1 MYRKIIGF
9 FRMYFHLYIQ
19 GNLRQ
24 FEATCKELSRIGPKA
39 IKKKVFVMTVGFSK
53 AGKTVLVNKN
63 KKLKGLFNL
72 STNKIHNCLNQ
83 NFQFLKDD
91 NTVNGE
97 AYWERQ
103 FLTRLTR
110 RKVLEKVLS
119 QGIGVINDSSNLNRR
134 ERKQRLKIARR
145 YSYKVI
151 IIVVNCSE
159 GVLLSRLQRFDD
171 KLAASGKK
179 RTWINLYAIQ
189 KERYNPPLKNEAD
202 VIVSFNSEKDNPM
215 ALTLW

>member
-1 MYRKIIGF
+1 
-9 FRMYFHLYIQ
+9 
-19 GNLRQ
+19 
-24 FEATCKELSRIGPKA
+24 
-39 IKKKVFVMTVGFSK
+39 MTVGFSK

-171 KLAASGKK
+171 ELATSGKK

-215 ALTLW
+215 SLTLW